1 MAIKPITL
9 IERAIYLP
17 VKASTTINENS
28 AVAISGGYAI
38 EVVAATEY
46 GPGAVKGIA
55 VAKADNSSGGDGA
68 IDVLVVVPSPSQE
81 FEADASADTA
91 QTDVGTV
98 ITFGAATVTVATLAT
113 AGKIGFAP
121 NKVIGAVSDRKY
133 KGIFIT
139 A

>member
-1 MAIKPITL
+1 MAIKPITP

-38 EVVAATEY
+38 EVAAATEY

-55 VAKADNSSGGDGA
+55 VAKADNSGGDGA
-68 IDVLVVVPSPSQE
+68 IDVLVVFPSPSQE

-98 ITFGAATVTVATLAT
+98 IKFDAATVTVATLAT
-113 AGKIGFAP
+113 AGKVGFAP